1 MTWQETGYLLM
12 LFNGSLSAGDLV
24 AENPVLSAA
33 TVIIQQYAFNCLKN
47 TGWCKGCTG
56 VASGITPALLHR
68 TPDHL
73 SDVERL

>member
-24 AENPVLSAA
+24 AESYVLFAA

-47 TGWCKGCTG
+47 TVWLKDVPVLLRHYTRIVAPHTG
-56 VASGITPALLHR
+56 SLI
-68 TPDHL
+68 
-73 SDVERL
+73 